1 MSRLSTG
8 SGPMNRTVL
17 KLAIPS
23 IFANITVPLVGMADT
38 AIAGRLGDASVLGGI
53 AIASM
58 LFDLL
63 YWNMGFLRLGTG
75 GMVAQAFGS
84 KNYKEAMNVF
94 AMGMATAFA
103 FAILFILLQWFYV
116 EGALSLIEC
125 SPEVALL
132 AREYFFIRIWAAPAT
147 LSLYVFKGFFIGMQN
162 AVSPMVVDIAVNVT
176 NVVASIFFAFYAD
189 FGFVGIAWG
198 TLLAQYVGLLIASAF
213 LMVHYR
219 AYFHLVDLRGS
230 MQLYKIKK
238 FFALNADLFVR
249 SLGILFIYAGLT
261 SLSANYG
268 DVALAANS
276 VMMKL
281 MLLYSYFVDGF
292 AYAGEALSGRYI
304 GARDKNSL
312 VKAVKVIFV
321 WCAGISVISI
331 FGYWIGGEWLFR
343 FMATDPQ
350 VIAESAAYLPWLLV
364 MPLVGSAAFTWDGIF
379 IGATATK
386 AIRNS
391 MLCAVAGFFASYW
404 IFRDSIGVH
413 SLWVGYMVHL
423 VIRTLYLSVTAKK
436 EVLKHRKFS

>member
-8 SGPMNRTVL
+8 NGSMNRIVL

-75 GMVAQAFGS
+75 GMVAQAYGS
-84 KNYKEAMNVF
+84 KDYKEAINVF
-94 AMGMATAFA
+94 AMGMVTAFA
-103 FAILFILLQWFYV
+103 FALLFIALQWFYV
-116 EGALSLIEC
+116 QGALSLIEC
-125 SPEVALL
+125 SPEVAAL

-162 AVSPMVVDIAVNVT
+162 AVSPMVVDLAVNVS
-176 NVVASIFFAFYAD
+176 NIAASIFLAFYAD
-189 FGFVGIAWG
+189 MGFAGIAWG
-198 TLLAQYVGLLIASAF
+198 TLVAQYIGLFIASAF
-213 LMVHYR
+213 LIAHYR
-219 AYFHLVDLRGS
+219 EYLHLVNIRS
-230 MQLYKIKK
+230 NMQLHKIKK
-238 FFALNADLFVR
+238 FFALNADLFAR

-281 MLLYSYFVDGF
+281 MMLYSYFVDGF

-304 GARDKNSL
+304 GAKDKNSL
-312 VKAVKVIFV
+312 VKAVKVIFL
-321 WCAGISVISI
+321 WCVGTSLFSLL
-331 FGYWIGGEWLFR
+331 GYWIGGEWMFR
-343 FMATDPQ
+343 FLATDPL
-350 VIAESAAYLPWLLV
+350 VIAESASYLPWLLV
-364 MPLVGSAAFTWDGIF
+364 MPVVGGAAFAWDGIF
-379 IGATATK
+379 IGATATR

-391 MLCAVAGFFASYW
+391 MLWAVAGFFASYW
-404 IFRDSIGVH
+404 IFSNSIGVH
-413 SLWVGYMVHL
+413 ALWAGYMIHL
-423 VIRTLYLSVTAKK
+423 VIRTLYLTVTAKK
-436 EVLKHRKFS
+436 EVFEA

>member
-8 SGPMNRTVL
+8 NGSMNRIVL

-75 GMVAQAFGS
+75 GMVAQAYGS
-84 KNYKEAMNVF
+84 KDYKEAMNVF
-94 AMGMATAFA
+94 AMGMVTAFA
-103 FAILFILLQWFYV
+103 FALLFIALQWFYV
-116 EGALSLIEC
+116 QGALSLIEC
-125 SPEVALL
+125 SPEVAAL

-162 AVSPMVVDIAVNVT
+162 AVSPMVVDLAVNIS
-176 NVVASIFFAFYAD
+176 NIAASIFLAFYAD
-189 FGFVGIAWG
+189 MGFAGIAWG
-198 TLLAQYVGLLIASAF
+198 TLVAQYIGLFIASAF
-213 LMVHYR
+213 LIAHYR
-219 AYFHLVDLRGS
+219 EYLHLVNIRS
-230 MQLYKIKK
+230 NMQLHKIKK
-238 FFALNADLFVR
+238 FFVLNADLFAR

-281 MLLYSYFVDGF
+281 MMLYSYFVDGF

-304 GARDKNSL
+304 GAKDKNSL

-321 WCAGISVISI
+321 WCGGIGLFSVL
-331 FGYWIGGEWLFR
+331 GYWIGGEWMFR
-343 FMATDPQ
+343 FLATDPL
-350 VIAESAAYLPWLLV
+350 VIAESASYLPWLLV
-364 MPLVGSAAFTWDGIF
+364 MPVVGGAAFAWDGIF
-379 IGATATK
+379 IGATATR

-391 MLCAVAGFFASYW
+391 MLWAVAGFFASYW
-404 IFRDSIGVH
+404 IFSNSIGVH
-413 SLWVGYMVHL
+413 ALWAGYMIHL
-423 VIRTLYLSVTAKK
+423 VIRTLYLTVTAKK
-436 EVLKHRKFS
+436 EVFEA